1 MSEKVVVI
9 GAGHA
14 AGQVATS
21 LRQKGFEGT
30 ITVIGEE
37 PWVPYQRP
45 PLSKAFL
52 AGELEAER
60 LFFKPEKYYPEHDV
74 EMRLNVRADK
84 IDRDNKTI
92 ALSDG
97 SSIEYDWLVLA
108 TGSRVRTAPIPG
120 AELGNVHYLR
130 TIADV
135 DALREGFKP
144 GANLIIIGAG
154 YIGLEVAAVA
164 CKHELNV
171 TVLEMA
177 DRPMQRVVAPE
188 VSAFYAKVHTDAGVD
203 LRCNTSVEKFTGEQN
218 VSKVHVSDSDPLDA
232 DMVLIGIGILP
243 CTELAEEAGLAVD
256 DGIVVDEFCRTEDP
270 HILAVGDCTN
280 HPNRLLGRRLRLE
293 SVHNA
298 LEQAKTA
305 AASIVGEPAEYAQI
319 PWFWSDQ
326 YDLKLQIVGL
336 SQGYDNVVIRG
347 NPDERSFAAFYLQGN
362 KLLAVDCINSARE
375 FMVAKK
381 VLAKGAEIDP
391 AELADES
398 RTFKEIAQPI
408 LES

>member
-14 AGQVATS
+14 AGQVAAS
-21 LRQKGFEGT
+21 LRQKGFTGS
-30 ITVIGEE
+30 ITLIGEE

-45 PLSKAFL
+45 PLSKKFL

-60 LFFKPEKYYPEHDV
+60 LFFKPEKFYPEHDV
-74 EMRLNVRADK
+74 ELRLNTTAEK
-84 IDRDNKTI
+84 IDRDNCTVS
-92 ALSDG
+92 LSDG
-97 SSIEYDWLVLA
+97 SSIDYDWLVMT

-120 AELGNVHYLR
+120 AELANVHYLR
-130 TIADV
+130 NIADV

-144 GANLIIIGAG
+144 GANLVIVGAG

-164 CKHELNV
+164 QTHGLNV

-188 VSAFYAKVHTDAGVD
+188 VSAFYAKLHTDAGVD
-203 LRCNTSVEKFTGEQN
+203 LRCNTAIEKFTGTDVVEQ
-218 VSKVHVSDSDPLDA
+218 VHVVGSEPLDA
-232 DMVLIGIGILP
+232 DMILIGIGILP
-243 CTELAEEAGLAVD
+243 NSELAEEAGLAVD
-256 DGIVVDEFCRTEDP
+256 NGILVDEFCRTEDP
-270 HILAVGDCTN
+270 KILAAGDCTN
-280 HPNRLLGRRLRLE
+280 HPNRLLDRKLRLE

-305 AASIVGEPAEYAQI
+305 AASIVGEPTEYAQI

-326 YDLKLQIVGL
+326 YDIKLQIVGL
-336 SQGYDNVVIRG
+336 SQGYDQVVVRG
-347 NPDERSFAAFYLQGN
+347 NPDEKSFAAFYLQGN

-375 FMVAKK
+375 FMIAKK
-381 VLAKGAEIDP
+381 LLAKGVEFTP
-391 AELADES
+391 EELADMS
-398 RTFKEIAQPI
+398 RTFKEIAQPK
-408 LES
+408 LDA

>member
-14 AGQVATS
+14 AGQVAVS
-21 LRQKGFEGT
+21 LRQKGFTGS
-30 ITVIGEE
+30 ITLIGEE

-45 PLSKAFL
+45 PLSKKFL

-74 EMRLNVRADK
+74 DVRLNLRADS
-84 IDRDNKTI
+84 IDREAKTV

-97 SSIEYDWLVLA
+97 SSIDYDWLVLT
-108 TGSRVRTAPIPG
+108 TGSRVRKAPIPG

-130 TIADV
+130 NISDV
-135 DALREGFKP
+135 EGLQTGFKK

-164 CKHELNV
+164 VKHGVNV
-171 TVLEMA
+171 TVLEMV

-188 VSAFYAKVHTDAGVD
+188 VSEFYTRVHTEAGVD
-203 LRCNTSVEKFTGEQN
+203 LRCNTFVENFYGDGD
-218 VSKVHVSDSDPLDA
+218 VSHVHVRGSEPLPA

-243 CTELAEEAGLAVD
+243 NVEIAEEAGLRVN
-256 DGIVVDEFCRTEDP
+256 DGIIVDEFCRTEDP
-270 HILAVGDCTN
+270 HILAAGDCTN
-280 HPNRLLGRRLRLE
+280 HPNRLLGRNLRLE

-298 LEQAKTA
+298 LEQAKTV
-305 AASIVGEPAEYAQI
+305 ASTITGDLVEYAQI

-336 SQGYDNVVIRG
+336 SQGYDQVVIRG
-347 NPDERSFAAFYLQGN
+347 NPDENSFAAFYMQGN
-362 KLLAVDCINSARE
+362 KMLAVDCVNSARE
-375 FMVAKK
+375 FMIAKK
-381 VLAKGAEIDP
+381 LLAAGAEIDP
-391 AELADES
+391 AVLADES
-398 RTFKEIAQPI
+398 KTFKEISQTV
-408 LES
+408 LG